1 MSTLY
6 AAMYRPSWPAISRDL
21 GVLTLFCLLGFTI
34 SLAVLPRLDVD
45 EVEFILNY
53 LQ

>member
-6 AAMYRPSWPAISRDL
+6 AALYRPSWPAISRDL
-21 GVLTLFCLLGFTI
+21 GILTLFCLVGLVI
-34 SLAVLPRLDVD
+34 SLAVFPQLDPD
-45 EVEFILNY
+45 AVEFILNN

>member
-6 AAMYRPSWPAISRDL
+6 AAMYRPSWPAIARDL
-21 GVLTLFCLLGFTI
+21 RVLTLVCLLGLTI
-34 SLAVLPRLDVD
+34 SLAVLPRLDANTVD
-45 EVEFILNY
+45 FILNH